1 MAGFN
6 LGDVVAHL
14 KLEIGEFTNSLND
27 ARAQLQNTSSSMQSL
42 GKVSDTFTSVGKT
55 LTASV
60 TAPIMG
66 LGAAAVKMTSDFNS
80 SMAKV
85 QALSG
90 ATGEELQLLRDT
102 AKEMGA
108 TTQYSATEAAD
119 ALGYMAL
126 AGWDANEST
135 KALPGVLNLAAASGM
150 DLAQASDLCTD
161 YMSAFGMEAGEA
173 GRMADVLAKAQATS
187 NTTTE
192 MLGDAFKN
200 CAVNANA
207 FGLDVEQT
215 TALLGKLADQGLKG
229 SEAGTALNAMFR
241 DMIQK
246 AENGAIAIGNTNV
259 AVTDANGNFRDMAD
273 IVRDVQAATEGM
285 SESERM
291 AALMTTFTAD
301 SIKAMGI
308 LTSTGADAIDE
319 FTESL
324 YGAEGAAADMA
335 ETMNDTLQG
344 DILKM
349 KSALEA
355 AAISIGEKL
364 EPAIRKVVQWI
375 TKLIT
380 WFSNLPA
387 PVLTVIMTIAG
398 LLAVIGPLLLAFGAI
413 GSTIIKVVNTFKM
426 LKAAFAVFKGL
437 KWVTNLMWFFKA
449 PLTSIYVLITDMLI
463 PALSS
468 LWAFMLA
475 NPITFVIA
483 AIAAL
488 VVAFIWLW
496 KHCEGFR
503 EFWIGL
509 WNKCKEAITNFYKE
523 NKQLFDNIIAAFK
536 TLWDSLMKF
545 GEGFLKFWKGV
556 FTGDTETMLEGLKM
570 MWEGF
575 KNALIAIWDIIKNS
589 LQIAWNGIKAIFEGN
604 PIAENLIAMFE
615 GMGQAI
621 RDICGGLI
629 TFLKGIFTGDM
640 QMAADGLRQI
650 WEGVKLWFASI
661 WDGIKNH
668 LSMCWDSMKESA
680 SSFKDTIV
688 EWFTVELPAK
698 LDALKEWFAQLPE
711 QIAYWLG
718 YAIGTVIGWVVE
730 MGLKAYEA
738 GSTFI
743 NNVITWFQ
751 QLPGKIWTW
760 LVNTKNKVIQWKN
773 EIVQKAQEAGT
784 QFLNKVSTTLQ
795 QLPGKVWQWLSNAL
809 SRAQQFVSQFPQKA
823 QQAGSK
829 FVSTIVNTLTGLPSK
844 LYSLGVSAVQGLA
857 NGVMSMVQSVASA
870 AQNLASSLMQ
880 GVKDALRIKSPSRRM
895 RDEVGKMV
903 TKGLIIG
910 IEADASKAVETARN
924 LANSI
929 VQAVNIPEFQHSMNI
944 GTQEI
949 SKTNLVQDNRDTQL
963 MNELLFA
970 IKGMKPEGIDYEQMA
985 DAFRR
990 GAEKVDSPI
999 YMDKTLVGRKTAPT
1013 VSKTNEAVKKRL
1025 NRLEGN
1031 FDDK

>member
-14 KLEIGEFTNSLND
+14 KLEMSEFTNSLND
-27 ARAQLQNTSSSMQSL
+27 AKAQLQDTSKSMESL
-42 GKVSDTFTSVGKT
+42 GKVRDTFTSVGKT

-66 LGAAAVKMTSDFNS
+66 LGAAAVKMTTDFNS

-85 QALSG
+85 GALSG
-90 ATGEELQLLRDT
+90 ATGEELQKLRDK

-108 TTQYSATEAAD
+108 TTMYSATEAAD

-135 KALPGVLNLAAASGM
+135 AALPGVLNLAAASGM

-173 GRMADVLAKAQATS
+173 SRMADVLAKAQATS

-246 AENGAIAIGNTNV
+246 AENGAIAIGNTKV
-259 AVTDANGNFRDMAD
+259 AVTDANGNFKDMAE
-273 IVRDVQAATEGM
+273 IVRDVQKATDGM

-308 LTSTGADAIDE
+308 LTNTGADAIDD
-319 FTESL
+319 FTDSL
-324 YGAEGAAADMA
+324 YNANGAAEEMADK
-335 ETMNDTLQG
+335 MNDTLKG
-344 DILKM
+344 DLDELS
-349 KSALEA
+349 SALEA
-355 AAISIGEKL
+355 AAITIGEKL
-364 EPAIRKVVQWI
+364 EPALRNIVQWI
-375 TKLIT
+375 TKVVT
-380 WFSNLPA
+380 WFRNLPG

-398 LLAVIGPLLLAFGAI
+398 LLAVIGPLLLVFGTVCGAI
-413 GSTIIKVVNTFKM
+413 IKIQKALTL

-437 KWVTNLMWFFKA
+437 KWVTSLMWFFKA
-449 PLTSIYVLITDMLI
+449 PLTSIYVLIMDSLI

-496 KHCEGFR
+496 NNCEGFR
-503 EFWIGL
+503 EFWINL
-509 WNKCKEAITNFYKE
+509 WNDVKDAALKFYNDNKAI
-523 NKQLFDNIIAAFK
+523 FDNIFN
-536 TLWDSLMKF
+536 T
-545 GEGFLKFWKGV
+545 
-556 FTGDTETMLEGLKM
+556 
-570 MWEGF
+570 F
-575 KNALIAIWDIIKNS
+575 KNCWEAIK
-589 LQIAWNGIKAIFEGN
+589 QIF
-604 PIAENLIAMFE
+604 
-615 GMGQAI
+615 
-621 RDICGGLI
+621 GGFV

-640 QMAADGLRQI
+640 QMAADGLKQI
-650 WEGVKLWFASI
+650 WEGIKLWFTSI

-668 LSMCWDSMKESA
+668 LSMCWEAIKEEA

-698 LDALKEWFAQLPE
+698 LDALKEWFSQLPE
-711 QIAYWLG
+711 KIAYWLG
-718 YAIGTVIGWVVE
+718 YAIGTVIQWVID

-738 GSTFI
+738 GSTFV
-743 NNVITWFQ
+743 NNVITFFQ
-751 QLPGKIWTW
+751 ELPGKIWNW
-760 LVNTKNKVIQWKN
+760 LVETKDKVIKWKD
-773 EIVQKAQEAGT
+773 ETVQKAKEAGS
-784 QFLNKVSTTLQ
+784 QFLQRINEFFT
-795 QLPGKVWQWLSNAL
+795 QLPTKVGRWLTQTITSIIKFKDDMIAKGK
-809 SRAQQFVSQFPQKA
+809 
-823 QQAGSK
+823 QAGK
-829 FVSTIVNTLTGLPSK
+829 DFVTRVTNEVTSLPSK
-844 LYSLGVSAVQGLA
+844 LAQAGRDACSGLA
-857 NGVMSMVQSVASA
+857 GGISEGIQNVVAKA
-870 AQNLASSLMQ
+870 RELASSLMK
-880 GVKDALRIKSPSRRM
+880 GVKDALKIKSPSRRM

-903 TKGLIIG
+903 TEGLIIG
-910 IEADASKAVETARN
+910 IEADASRAIETARN

-949 SKTNLVQDNRDTQL
+949 SKTNLLQDSRDTQL
-963 MNELLFA
+963 MNELLVA
-970 IKGMKPEGIDYEQMA
+970 IKGMKQEGIDYEQMA

-990 GAEKVDSPI
+990 GAEKVDSAI

-1013 VSKTNEAVKKRL
+1013 VSKTNEAVRQRL

>member
-14 KLEIGEFTNSLND
+14 KLEMSEFTNSLND
-27 ARAQLQNTSSSMQSL
+27 AKAQLQDTSKSMESL
-42 GKVSDTFTSVGKT
+42 GKVRDTFTSVGKT
-55 LTASV
+55 LTTTV

-66 LGAAAVKMTSDFNS
+66 LGAAAVKMTTDFNS

-85 QALSG
+85 GALSG
-90 ATGEELQLLRDT
+90 ATGEELQKLRDK

-108 TTQYSATEAAD
+108 TTMYSATEAAD

-135 KALPGVLNLAAASGM
+135 AALPGVLNLAAASGM

-173 GRMADVLAKAQATS
+173 SRMADVLAKAQAAS

-246 AENGAIAIGNTNV
+246 AENGAIAIGKTKV
-259 AVTDANGNFRDMAD
+259 AVTDASGNFRDMAD
-273 IVRDVQAATEGM
+273 IVRDVQKATDGM

-301 SIKAMGI
+301 SIKSMGI
-308 LTSTGADAIDE
+308 LTATGADQIDE
-319 FTESL
+319 FTQSL
-324 YGAEGAAADMA
+324 YNANGAAEEMADK
-335 ETMNDTLQG
+335 MNDTLKG
-344 DILKM
+344 DLDELS
-349 KSALEA
+349 SALEA
-355 AAISIGEKL
+355 AAITIGEKL
-364 EPAIRKVVQWI
+364 EPALRNIVQWI
-375 TKLIT
+375 TKVVT
-380 WFSNLPA
+380 WFRNLPG

-398 LLAVIGPLLLAFGAI
+398 LLAVIGPLLLVFGTVCGAI
-413 GSTIIKVVNTFKM
+413 IKIQKALTL

-437 KWVTNLMWFFKA
+437 SWVTNLMWFFKA
-449 PLTSIYVLITDMLI
+449 PLTSIYVLIMDSLI

-475 NPITFVIA
+475 NPITFVII
-483 AIAAL
+483 AIVAL
-488 VVAFIWLW
+488 VAAFIVLW
-496 KHCEGFR
+496 NKCEGFR
-503 EFWIGL
+503 EFWINL
-509 WNKCKEAITNFYKE
+509 WDAVKDAALKFYNANKDI
-523 NKQLFDNIIAAFK
+523 FDNIVN
-536 TLWDSLMKF
+536 T
-545 GEGFLKFWKGV
+545 
-556 FTGDTETMLEGLKM
+556 
-570 MWEGF
+570 F
-575 KNALIAIWDIIKNS
+575 KNCWEAVK
-589 LQIAWNGIKAIFEGN
+589 QIF
-604 PIAENLIAMFE
+604 
-615 GMGQAI
+615 
-621 RDICGGLI
+621 GGFV
-629 TFLKGIFTGDM
+629 TFLKGVFTGDM
-640 QMAADGLRQI
+640 QMAADGLRQVWDGI
-650 WEGVKLWFASI
+650 KLWFTSI

-668 LSMCWDSMKESA
+668 LSMCWERIKEEA

-698 LDALKEWFAQLPE
+698 LDALKEWFSQLPE
-711 QIAYWLG
+711 KIAYWLG
-718 YAIGTVIGWVVE
+718 YAIGTVIQWVID

-738 GSTFI
+738 GSTFV
-743 NNVITWFQ
+743 NNVITFFQ
-751 QLPGKIWTW
+751 
-760 LVNTKNKVIQWKN
+760 
-773 EIVQKAQEAGT
+773 E
-784 QFLNKVSTTLQ
+784 
-795 QLPGKVWQWLSNAL
+795 LPGKVGRWLTQTITAAIKFAKEL
-809 SRAQQFVSQFPQKA
+809 PQKA
-823 QQAGSK
+823 REAASQFLQRIIDFFTQLPTKVGRWLTQTITSIIKFKDDMIAKGKQAGK
-829 FVSTIVNTLTGLPSK
+829 DFVTKVTNEVTSLPSK
-844 LYSLGVSAVQGLA
+844 LMQAGRDACSGLA
-857 NGVMSMVQSVASA
+857 GGISEGIQNVVAKA
-870 AQNLASSLMQ
+870 KELASSLMK
-880 GVKDALRIKSPSRRM
+880 GVKDALKIKSPSRRM

-903 TKGLIIG
+903 TEGLIIG
-910 IEADASKAVETARN
+910 IEADASRAIETARN

-949 SKTNLVQDNRDTQL
+949 SKTNLLQDSRDTQL
-963 MNELLFA
+963 MNELLVA
-970 IKGMKPEGIDYEQMA
+970 IKDMKQEGIDYEQMA

-990 GAEKVDSPI
+990 GAEKVDSAI

-1013 VSKTNEAVKKRL
+1013 VSKTNEAVRQRL